1 MHELPV
7 TEGILS
13 TALEAAKRA
22 NARRI
27 TAIDLVIGELSSIVD
42 DSVQFYFD
50 ILSRGTRAEG
60 AILRFRREP
69 ATAICRD
76 CGHRYAAQV
85 PLAPLCPACGSA
97 RAQVTGGRE
106 FYVESI
112 EVDHDEDSGSPADSE
127 RQRSGSG

>member
-7 TEGILS
+7 TEGILK
-13 TALEAAKRA
+13 TALAAVEEA

-27 TAIDLVIGELSSIVD
+27 TAIDLVVGDLSSIVD

-50 ILSRGTRAEG
+50 ILSRGTLAEG

-69 ATAICRD
+69 ATATCRD
-76 CGHRYAAQV
+76 CGHHYAASV
-85 PLAPLCPACGSA
+85 PLTPLCPACGSA
-97 RAQVTGGRE
+97 RVQVTGGRQ

-112 EVDHDEDSGSPADSE
+112 EVDDGEDSSSQGDSE
-127 RQRSGSG
+127 RQRPGSG